1 MVTSGKRTQR
11 HHEASLKAWV
21 REVHHQMN
29 FNANFD
35 EVGGLINVVLTLQ
48 KSNKFENGIPTV
60 IKAFPAHIW

>member
-1 MVTSGKRTQR
+1 
-11 HHEASLKAWV
+11 
-21 REVHHQMN
+21 MN

-60 IKAFPAHIW
+60 IKAFPAHI